1 MAGRTDPAPI
11 MCAPP
16 LILRIHCRRCG
27 HHVYRP
33 RMLCM
38 MHRPAPVSPGK
49 DWVPGAPALAA
60 HLWQQASP
68 PLGPPWSPSLNSQYA
83 DEASTA
89 APGMGGCWL
98 SPHPHLAP
106 CLPMN
111 HACHPTISP
120 PSPPSPT
127 PTHTPHPLPPPPRLQ
142 SQQPQGPPWPSVATP
157 RPLAGMAKLRKSAPG
172 RPLPPYEAPLLLGPG
187 WRGMNHPGP

>member
-89 APGMGGCWL
+89 APGMDYNHNSLKDHPGPR
-98 SPHPHLAP
+98 SQPH
-106 CLPMN
+106 
-111 HACHPTISP
+111 
-120 PSPPSPT
+120 
-127 PTHTPHPLPPPPRLQ
+127 
-142 SQQPQGPPWPSVATP
+142 
-157 RPLAGMAKLRKSAPG
+157 
-172 RPLPPYEAPLLLGPG
+172 APLLAWPSCV
-187 WRGMNHPGP
+187 RVHPGAPSRRTRPRSCSGPDGGA

>member
-1 MAGRTDPAPI
+1 
-11 MCAPP
+11 
-16 LILRIHCRRCG
+16 
-27 HHVYRP
+27 
-33 RMLCM
+33 M
-38 MHRPAPVSPGK
+38 MHRPAPVRPGK

-111 HACHPTISP
+111 HACHPTIFP
-120 PSPPSPT
+120 P
-127 PTHTPHPLPPPPRLQ
+127 PHPTPPPPLPHTPLTPYLPHPDYNHHSLKDHPGPR
-142 SQQPQGPPWPSVATP
+142 SQPH
-157 RPLAGMAKLRKSAPG
+157 
-172 RPLPPYEAPLLLGPG
+172 APLLAWPSCI
-187 WRGMNHPGP
+187 RVHPGAPSRRTRPRSCSGPDGGA